1 MYEKLHGIVL
11 NVIRYND
18 RHNIAHVYTDAHGM
32 MSFLVAQGVTRG
44 ARLRNA
50 MFMPLSLI
58 ELEARRMP
66 GRELATMRD
75 VRRYAMLADIY
86 ADPVKNAIALFVSE
100 LLTRVIHEQ
109 ERNGALYSYVEQSV
123 ILLENLQAGVANFH
137 ICFLYHLGAHLGIQP
152 DLDTYRSGRWFDM
165 DNGVFVDNPAARA
178 SSAGARRGACDT
190 SAVAHDVCR
199 AAPLPLQ
206 PRRAQPRAGH
216 HHCLLPAAQQHH
228 WHPAVARGA
237 EAVVRVITTSLRPRL
252 RRTSLRRSRPTSC
265 LRCCR
270 PTSCVRCPTSRCRTL
285 RPRWLCR
292 SCCLRRSPCWP

>member
-18 RHNIAHVYTDAHGM
+18 RHNIAHVYTDVHGM

-58 ELEARRMP
+58 EMEARRMP

-152 DLDTYRSGRWFDM
+152 DLDTYRPGRWFDM
-165 DNGVFVDNPAARA
+165 DNGVFVDNPAAM
-178 SSAGARRGACDT
+178 AGAGRHLLVPEEAHVIHLLSHMTFAGLHHFRFNRDERNRVLDT
-190 SAVAHDVCR
+190 IIAYY
-199 AAPLPLQ
+199 
-206 PRRAQPRAGH
+206 
-216 HHCLLPAAQQHH
+216 
-228 WHPAVARGA
+228 
-237 EAVVRVITTSLRPRL
+237 RL
-252 RRTSLRRSRPTSC
+252 HNSTIG
-265 LRCCR
+265 
-270 PTSCVRCPTSRCRTL
+270 TL
-285 RPRWLCR
+285 R
-292 SCCLRRSPCWP
+292 SPEVLKQLFV